1 METKLRN
8 EVKILN
14 NNNVELN
21 KTKAYDEGVLIKIYY
36 DRADNKE
43 SEWNVWAWSIGFFA
57 NEFKFEIEDG
67 QYVATIRIPKEQ
79 VHSINSLSYK
89 IRKGDWIDQEDE
101 RKVDLRSILAGTV
114 ASRVNADGDYVTDTS
129 NAVVGVKLNLI
140 KYDRNTNKITIT
152 ASQLVPDYENAF
164 IITDNADD
172 SNVEITG
179 VVQNGTE
186 YVLTIGKD
194 LTSLNKVIGTYFITY
209 QGERYVVSMPNVY
222 NTAEF
227 EAAYAYDGDDLG
239 ATWTD
244 TQTTFKVWAPTAK
257 AVSVQLY
264 ATGSDAEDGS
274 QKLGTYPMSKSDKG
288 TWTITIQ
295 ENLNGVYYTYLTD
308 VRGVVEESCDP
319 YARTTGVNGK
329 RAMVVNLESTNPDKW
344 ADDVS
349 PNKGMAYTD
358 AVIYELHV
366 RDLSVNEESGIKD
379 EWKGKFLGLTQR
391 GTTNKNGIPTGLDH
405 IRNLGVTHVHL
416 LPSFDYGSIDETLTE
431 EEKAANPSEQFN
443 WGYDPVNYNVP
454 EGSYSTNPY
463 DGAVRIREMKKMVQ
477 ALHENN
483 INVVMDVVYNHVY
496 DAGSFCFNE
505 IVTNYFSRT
514 YEDGTYSSDSCCG
527 NDTASERV
535 MVRKYI
541 VDSVKYWADEY
552 HIDGFRFDLVGLIDV
567 KTINSIVDEV
577 HKTHPDVIFYGEG
590 WDMATAVDPADTLM
604 AIQKNAV
611 YTPGFA
617 YFSDDFRDMIKGGN
631 DEESFGFVQGESTFK
646 DEDID
651 KVFIEC
657 FTANTPWVQNPT
669 QVINYTSCHDNYTLM
684 DKLNVVGKDFSVA
697 DRIKMNNLA
706 AAMYMLAEGIPLIHA
721 GEEMLRTKVDLE
733 GTVIHNSY
741 KSPDYVN
748 SLKWGELNA
757 KEYQQ
762 VREYYAG
769 LIKFR
774 KNHAI
779 LRLTTKDA
787 VNQVL
792 KGYKI
797 SDNFVLFDFKRNDC
811 CKNEVAEEIVAIYNG
826 NNVAKTV
833 DVNNYVTGTGDWNI
847 CINGE
852 KAGTDILGVVNG
864 NEVIVEPYSALVL
877 VKGADRK
884 Q

>member
-1 METKLRN
+1 M
-8 EVKILN
+8 N
-14 NNNVELN
+14 NAELN
-21 KTKAYDEGVLIKIYY
+21 VTNVNEAVVIKIYY

-43 SEWNVWAWSIGFFA
+43 YEWNVWGWSLGFFA
-57 NEFKFEIEDG
+57 KEFKFEVEDG
-67 QYVATIRIPKEQ
+67 QYVATITIPKEQ
-79 VHSINSLSYK
+79 IFSINSLSYK

-101 RKVDLRSILAGTV
+101 RTVDLSSVLSGIV
-114 ASRVNADGDYVTDTS
+114 VSRVTADGNYTTDTS
-129 NAVVGVKLNLI
+129 NAVLGVKLNVI
-140 KYDRNTNKITIT
+140 NYNRDTNKITVS
-152 ASQLVPDYENAF
+152 ASQAVPEYKNAF
-164 IITDNADD
+164 VITDNTDD
-172 SNVEITG
+172 SNIEITE
-179 VVQNGTE
+179 VVENGTQ

-194 LTSLNKVIGTYFITY
+194 LTALDKVLGTYFITY

-222 NTAEF
+222 HTDEF
-227 EAAYAYDGDDLG
+227 EAAYAYAGNDLG
-239 ATWTD
+239 ATWTSAK
-244 TQTTFKVWAPTAK
+244 TTFKVWAPTAK

-264 ATGSDAEDGS
+264 ATGSDAEAGS
-274 QKLGTYPMSKSDKG
+274 KKLGTYPMTKSDKG
-288 TWTITIQ
+288 TWVVTVD
-295 ENLNGVYYTYLTD
+295 EDLNGVYYTYLTD
-308 VRGVVEESCDP
+308 VRGNIEESCDP

-329 RAMVVNLESTNPDKW
+329 RAMVVNLEATNPENW
-344 ADDVS
+344 ANDVS

-366 RDLSVNEESGIKD
+366 RDLSINEESGVKD

-391 GTTNKNGIPTGLDH
+391 GTTNKNGVPTGLDH

-416 LPSFDYGSIDETLTE
+416 LPSYDYGSIDETLSE

-463 DGAVRIREMKKMVQ
+463 DGAVRISEMKKMVQ
-477 ALHENN
+477 ALHENK

-496 DAGSFCFNE
+496 DAGAFCFNQ

-514 YEDGTYSSDSCCG
+514 LADGTYSSDSGCG
-527 NDTASERV
+527 NDTASERA

-567 KTINSIVDEV
+567 KTINNIVEEV

-604 AIQKNAV
+604 AIQRNAV
-611 YTPGFA
+611 HTPDFA

-631 DEESFGFVQGESTFK
+631 DEETLGFVQGADSFK
-646 DEDID
+646 ERNID
-651 KVFIEC
+651 DVLIEC
-657 FTANTPWVQNPT
+657 FTANTGWVQNPT
-669 QVINYTSCHDNYTLM
+669 QVINYASCHDNYTLM
-684 DKLNVVGKDFSVA
+684 DKINAAGKAFSVA
-697 DRIKMNNLA
+697 DRIKMNKLTVA
-706 AAMYMLAEGIPLIHA
+706 IYMLAEGIPLIHA
-721 GEEMLRTKVDLE
+721 GEEMLRTKVDSE
-733 GTVIHNSY
+733 GVIIHNSY

-757 KEYQQ
+757 TEYQQ
-762 VREYYAG
+762 VRDYYAG
-769 LIKFR
+769 LIEFR

-792 KGYKI
+792 KGYRI
-797 SDNFVLFDFKRNDC
+797 SDNFVLFDFKDNDC

-826 NNVAKTV
+826 NAVAKIV
-833 DVNNYVTGTGDWNI
+833 DINNYVSATGEWNI
-847 CINGE
+847 CVNGE
-852 KAGTDILGVVNG
+852 KAGTDILSVVNG
-864 NEVIVEPYSALVL
+864 GEVTVEPYSALVL
-877 VKGADRK
+877 VKGETKDSNSIYNCK
-884 Q
+884 